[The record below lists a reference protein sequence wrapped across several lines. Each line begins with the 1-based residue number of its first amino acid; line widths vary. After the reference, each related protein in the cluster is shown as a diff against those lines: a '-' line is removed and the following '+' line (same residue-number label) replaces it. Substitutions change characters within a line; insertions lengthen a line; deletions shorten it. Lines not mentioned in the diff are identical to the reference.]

1 MPTEGED
8 FFAQSLKESVRHI
21 YPEDI
26 ESVLNQHVFIT
37 ESLVTEHEG
46 HLVTLINFDK
56 DALEARFHELVE
68 DWEEKKEEWN
78 KFRLETMEEIKKW
91 VNERVN
97 RSSRIT
103 EVVEEEEEFVKT
115 PSKKIRR
122 FLYDGRG
129 KKKE

>member
-1 MPTEGED
+1 MILGPSGEN
-8 FFAQSLKESVRHI
+8 I

-37 ESLVTEHEG
+37 ESLVTEYEG
-46 HLVTLINFDK
+46 HLVALINFDK

-78 KFRLETMEEIKKW
+78 KFRLDTMEEIKKW

>member
-1 MPTEGED
+1 MILGPSGEN
-8 FFAQSLKESVRHI
+8 I

-46 HLVTLINFDK
+46 HLVALVNFDM
-56 DALEARFHELVE
+56 EAIKARYEELM
-68 DWEEKKEEWN
+68 DGFEEKKEEWA
-78 KFRLETMEEIKKW
+78 KVRDEVMDDIKQW
-91 VNERVN
+91 LNDRVN
-97 RSSRIT
+97 RNSRIT